1 MGEGVPAPLP
11 RSQLGPCSSSP
22 FLRRPRALSVAA
34 VPSGSGSVC
43 SPEQEFRPHLLSAA
57 AGANPT
63 AAQGLF
69 VPSELLQSWE
79 TSPAHPV
86 PCAHAAPAPTSGS
99 CRAPAGRS
107 RVPWH
112 GLGVGEGGSWSL
124 PSSAS
129 HPLLLFPSPQGYRG
143 PPGTRSEEV
152 RQEGSPGVPPALP
165 GARWSGRLGSA
176 ELWSSHKAAGRARA
190 RPGSLLSSPGRLKNH
205 SLGFPFAPGEAGEPR
220 GSGVRG

>member
-1 MGEGVPAPLP
+1 MGEGVPAPWS
-11 RSQLGPCSSSP
+11 RSQLSPCSFSP
-22 FLRRPRALSVAA
+22 FLRRPRALSAAA

-69 VPSELLQSWE
+69 VPSELLQSRE

-86 PCAHAAPAPTSGS
+86 PCAHAAPAPTLGS
-99 CRAPAGRS
+99 CRAPPGRS

-129 HPLLLFPSPQGYRG
+129 HPLLLFSFPTGLQGSAGDTQRGGEAGGEPPGCPQPCRERAGAAALARRSCGQATKPQGE
-143 PPGTRSEEV
+143 PVPG
-152 RQEGSPGVPPALP
+152 QA
-165 GARWSGRLGSA
+165 
-176 ELWSSHKAAGRARA
+176 
-190 RPGSLLSSPGRLKNH
+190 LSSP
-205 SLGFPFAPGEAGEPR
+205 PR
-220 GSGVRG
+220 GG